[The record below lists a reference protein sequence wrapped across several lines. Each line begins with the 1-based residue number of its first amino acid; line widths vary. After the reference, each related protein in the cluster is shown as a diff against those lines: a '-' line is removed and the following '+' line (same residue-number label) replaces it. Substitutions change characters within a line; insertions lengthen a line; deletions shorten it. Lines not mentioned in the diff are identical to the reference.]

1 MKTADHLLLGQ
12 YLVERCGTP
21 HLRCHRRAFLLGCVE
36 PDYNVFSYLRGMRYY
51 EKFRG
56 HNAENSSAF
65 LSHCFTDFEGHTLH
79 SAWDYFRLGTMIH
92 YAADAFTAPHNNF
105 WTGTLSE
112 HCAYEAALHQKFER
126 MLATAHP
133 EQIPYWEYAL
143 LHRSYCRE
151 AHGMET
157 DFQYILTACLS
168 LLKKYSLQIAE
179 PEGDCYED
187 FDHYRL
193 VPSQSLTGS
202 SPP

>member
-1 MKTADHLLLGQ
+1 MGSIAMKTADHLLLGQ

-112 HCAYEAALHQKFER
+112 HCAYKRRCTRNSKGCWQLHIRNKFR
-126 MLATAHP
+126 IGNTRCCTDRIAGKRTAWRP
-133 EQIPYWEYAL
+133 IF
-143 LHRSYCRE
+143 S
-151 AHGMET
+151 T
-157 DFQYILTACLS
+157 F
-168 LLKKYSLQIAE
+168 
-179 PEGDCYED
+179 
-187 FDHYRL
+187 
-193 VPSQSLTGS
+193 
-202 SPP
+202 

>member
-92 YAADAFTAPHNNF
+92 YAADAFTAN
-105 WTGTLSE
+105 
-112 HCAYEAALHQKFER
+112 R
-126 MLATAHP
+126 
-133 EQIPYWEYAL
+133 L
-143 LHRSYCRE
+143 LVSAEKIFAPDSGAGRR
-151 AHGMET
+151 
-157 DFQYILTACLS
+157 
-168 LLKKYSLQIAE
+168 LL
-179 PEGDCYED
+179 
-187 FDHYRL
+187 
-193 VPSQSLTGS
+193 
-202 SPP
+202 

>member
-143 LHRSYCRE
+143 LH
-151 AHGMET
+151 
-157 DFQYILTACLS
+157 LS
-168 LLKKYSLQIAE
+168 LIHISE
-179 PEGDCYED
+179 PTR
-187 FDHYRL
+187 H
-193 VPSQSLTGS
+193 
-202 SPP
+202 

>member
-79 SAWDYFRLGTMIH
+79 SAWGLLPPWNDDFTMLPMRSLRLTTTSGQELCRSTVPMKRRCTRNSKGCWQLHIRNKFRIGNTRCCTDRI
-92 YAADAFTAPHNNF
+92 AGKRTAWRPIF
-105 WTGTLSE
+105 ST
-112 HCAYEAALHQKFER
+112 F
-126 MLATAHP
+126 
-133 EQIPYWEYAL
+133 
-143 LHRSYCRE
+143 
-151 AHGMET
+151 
-157 DFQYILTACLS
+157 
-168 LLKKYSLQIAE
+168 
-179 PEGDCYED
+179 
-187 FDHYRL
+187 
-193 VPSQSLTGS
+193 
-202 SPP
+202 

>member
-1 MKTADHLLLGQ
+1 MGSIAMKTADHLLLGQ

-187 FDHYRL
+187 FDHYQL
-193 VPSQSLTGS
+193 VQASH
-202 SPP
+202 